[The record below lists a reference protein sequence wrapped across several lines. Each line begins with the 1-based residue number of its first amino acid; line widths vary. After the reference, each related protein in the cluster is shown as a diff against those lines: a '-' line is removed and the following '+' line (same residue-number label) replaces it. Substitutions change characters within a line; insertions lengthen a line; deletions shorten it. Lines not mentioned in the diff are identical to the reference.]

1 MTEATDP
8 PIKIWQFDG
17 APPEYK
23 AMSGH
28 GGDEDW
34 VIYSPPGLDPDVAE
48 SIAENLKRWDFSR
61 YTLEDGS
68 TIWITAHASLGV
80 EA

>member
-1 MTEATDP
+1 MTETTDP

-17 APPEYK
+17 APPEYR

-34 VIYSPPGLDPDVAE
+34 IIYSPPSLDPNVAE
-48 SIAENLKRWDFSR
+48 SIAEKLEICDFTR
-61 YTLEDGS
+61 HPLEDGS
-68 TIWITAHASLGV
+68 TIWITAHA
-80 EA
+80 